1 MSFYR
6 VRCRFAAWLAMCAM
20 VFSALAPAV
29 AQAMV
34 TASDD
39 GQWVEVC
46 SASGMVWLKA
56 DDQSVV
62 SGVAPDEGKPSGDM
76 GSHCPWCS
84 FHGSAAGLLPQIAST
99 LPEVPAAQALPGQPH
114 VVLTSKVQHG
124 AQARAPPFAA

>member
-1 MSFYR
+1 
-6 VRCRFAAWLAMCAM
+6 MCVM
-20 VFSALAPAV
+20 VFAALAPTV

-56 DDQSVV
+56 DGAELASGASSDQ
-62 SGVAPDEGKPSGDM
+62 DNNTMGDM

-84 FHGSAAGLLPQIAST
+84 FHVPALGLLPQQLSPLPLVPVAQSVPRVAPIA
-99 LPEVPAAQALPGQPH
+99 LI
-114 VVLTSKVQHG
+114 SKVQRRV
-124 AQARAPPFAA
+124 QARAPPLAS